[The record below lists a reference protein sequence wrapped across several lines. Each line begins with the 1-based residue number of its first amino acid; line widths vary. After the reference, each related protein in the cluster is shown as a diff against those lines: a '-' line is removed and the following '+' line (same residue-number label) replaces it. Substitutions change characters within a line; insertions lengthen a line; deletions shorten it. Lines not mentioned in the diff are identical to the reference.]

1 MDTYGLGNYVNWYR
15 LFEEEILFWI
25 LFEIMLKLIK
35 GWSIS
40 AERLFNKK
48 IVSPL
53 PINVEM
59 IWNSESPKP
68 ANK

>member
-1 MDTYGLGNYVNWYR
+1 MWGRNI
-15 LFEEEILFWI
+15 ILDIVWN
-25 LFEIMLKLIK
+25 MLKLIK